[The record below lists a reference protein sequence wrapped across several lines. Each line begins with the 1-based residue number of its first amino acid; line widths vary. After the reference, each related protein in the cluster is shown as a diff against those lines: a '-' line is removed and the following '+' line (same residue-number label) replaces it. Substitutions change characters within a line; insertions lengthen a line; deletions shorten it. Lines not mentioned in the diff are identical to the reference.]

1 MPRQTRFSL
10 FFNQYPVGTAFWTVQ
25 RKTKTLTNLEK
36 VNIDIDVSDEGLKRP
51 LSDDILLF
59 SEALI
64 QSSAETKQLYSD
76 HLTHGVSYL
85 QNELDS
91 IQSLKDKVQA
101 MSLEKALDEK
111 AEVNSQDSDDKV
123 RI

>member
-1 MPRQTRFSL
+1 ME
-10 FFNQYPVGTAFWTVQ
+10 QYWE
-25 RKTKTLTNLEK
+25 KIKKLEK

-64 QSSAETKQLYSD
+64 QSSAETKQLYSE
-76 HLTHGVSYL
+76 HMTHGVSYL

-91 IQSLKDKVQA
+91 VQHLKDKVQA

-111 AEVNSQDSDDKV
+111 VETISHPDSDEKV
-123 RI
+123 RHFFIFER

>member
-1 MPRQTRFSL
+1 MRTIL
-10 FFNQYPVGTAFWTVQ
+10 WTVQ
-25 RKTKTLTNLEK
+25 RKTKTLKNLEK

-76 HLTHGVSYL
+76 HMTHGVSYL

-123 RI
+123 KY

>member
-1 MPRQTRFSL
+1 M
-10 FFNQYPVGTAFWTVQ
+10 
-25 RKTKTLTNLEK
+25 
-36 VNIDIDVSDEGLKRP
+36 SDEGLKRP

-76 HLTHGVSYL
+76 HMTHGVSYL

-123 RI
+123 RILRVHCSGLITSKTIKFCQTHLVMKCFSNNHRQ